1 MTKLSCRVVGRVE
14 PVTARQGAI
23 RMQARGPL
31 RPLHPPRRVDA
42 LPVEER
48 YGIVFAFLDDLPET
62 EHGRD
67 EWRLDRAASATA
79 SSPQAVGGG

>member
-1 MTKLSCRVVGRVE
+1 MK
-14 PVTARQGAI
+14 ARDS
-23 RMQARGPL
+23 L

-62 EHGRD
+62 ERPPITPITEHGRD
-67 EWRLDRAASATA
+67 EWRLDRAASATT

>member
-1 MTKLSCRVVGRVE
+1 MK
-14 PVTARQGAI
+14 
-23 RMQARGPL
+23 ARGPL
-31 RPLHPPRRVDA
+31 RPLHPLRRVDA

-48 YGIVFAFLDDLPET
+48 YGIVFAFLGELPETKRPPIMPIT

-67 EWRLDRAASATA
+67 EWHLDRAASATA